1 MDEPTSKHYYVLQA
15 AWEKQLLRGMPQTI
29 RQAFNAGYDFGFSDG
44 IKKGKRDSAK
54 ERQTRILGT

>member
-15 AWEKQLLRGMPQTI
+15 AWKKQLLRKMPEGV

-44 IKKGKRDSAK
+44 IKKGRCDYTK
-54 ERQTRILGT
+54 ERQTKISGT